1 MTGAAAQRP
10 LNRPMISV
18 SIMAATVMQVLDTTI
33 ANVALPHMQ
42 GSLSATQDQIS
53 WVLTSYIVAAA
64 IMTPLTGW
72 MAARLGRKKLFAGA
86 VIGFTI
92 TSMLCGA
99 AQSLEEMVA
108 FRLLQGMFGA
118 ALVPLSQSTLLDTTP
133 LAEHGKAMAL
143 WGVGVMVGPILGPTL
158 GGWLT
163 ENWNWR
169 WVFYINI
176 PIGILSVFGILLFV
190 PETAIDKGRKLDWF
204 GFGMLSL
211 GIGALQM
218 MLDRGETKDW
228 FGSSEVIAEAALAAA
243 GFYFFIAHSATAEK
257 PFLSP
262 AIFKDRNLVAGVSIM
277 FVAGAI
283 MFAPMTLLPPYLQAL
298 KGYPVVTTGLVMA
311 PRGVGTLIMMIIVG
325 RLTGKV
331 DVRLLILGGVGL
343 LAFSLWLMT
352 RWSLDVT
359 VFDIVASGVIQG
371 MGLGLIFPPLAAS
384 AFITLAPQ
392 YRTEGA
398 GIFSLMRNIGSAIGI
413 SAVEAILT
421 SSTQVNHSTLVENI
435 NPFNQNL
442 RAMAG
447 AAGHLTM
454 QGLAG
459 IDAEV
464 TRQAASIGYLNDFR
478 ITMWLSFAA
487 IPLVLLLRTRKPGPK
502 AVPDKGAAPEPQ
514 PELAME

>member
-1 MTGAAAQRP
+1 MAGATDKRP

-72 MAARLGRKKLFAGA
+72 LAARLGRKNLFAGA

-108 FRLLQGMFGA
+108 FRLLQGVFGA

-133 LAEHGKAMAL
+133 PSEHGKAMAL

-176 PIGILSVFGILLFV
+176 PIGILSVMGILLFV
-190 PETAIDKGRKLDWF
+190 PETAIDKSRKLDWF

-228 FGSSEVIAEAALAAA
+228 FGSSEVIFEAVLAAA

-283 MFAPMTLLPPYLQAL
+283 MF
-298 KGYPVVTTGLVMA
+298 
-311 PRGVGTLIMMIIVG
+311 
-325 RLTGKV
+325 
-331 DVRLLILGGVGL
+331 
-343 LAFSLWLMT
+343 
-352 RWSLDVT
+352 
-359 VFDIVASGVIQG
+359 
-371 MGLGLIFPPLAAS
+371 
-384 AFITLAPQ
+384 
-392 YRTEGA
+392 
-398 GIFSLMRNIGSAIGI
+398 
-413 SAVEAILT
+413 
-421 SSTQVNHSTLVENI
+421 
-435 NPFNQNL
+435 
-442 RAMAG
+442 
-447 AAGHLTM
+447 
-454 QGLAG
+454 
-459 IDAEV
+459 
-464 TRQAASIGYLNDFR
+464 
-478 ITMWLSFAA
+478 
-487 IPLVLLLRTRKPGPK
+487 
-502 AVPDKGAAPEPQ
+502 
-514 PELAME
+514 

>member
-1 MTGAAAQRP
+1 MTDSAPQRP

-72 MAARLGRKKLFAGA
+72 MAGRFGRKKLFVVA
-86 VIGFTI
+86 VIGFTV

-108 FRLLQGMFGA
+108 FRLMQGVFGA

-133 LAEHGKAMAL
+133 FAEHGKAMAL

-176 PIGILSVFGILLFV
+176 PIGILSVIGILAFV
-190 PETAIDKGRKLDWF
+190 PETAIDKNRKLDWF

-211 GIGALQM
+211 AIGALQM
-218 MLDRGETKDW
+218 MLDRGESKDW
-228 FGSSEVIAEAALAAA
+228 FGSSEVIAEGVLAAA
-243 GFYFFIAHSATAEK
+243 GFYFFIAHSATAER

-283 MFAPMTLLPPYLQAL
+283 MFAPMTLLPPYLQGL
-298 KGYPVVTTGLVMA
+298 KGFPVVTTGLVMA
-311 PRGVGTLIMMIIVG
+311 PRGIGTLFTMVLVG
-325 RLTGKV
+325 RLIGKV
-331 DVRLLILGGVGL
+331 DTRLLILTGVCL
-343 LAFSLWLMT
+343 LSFSLWLMT
-352 RWSLDVT
+352 VWNLDVT
-359 VFDIVASGVIQG
+359 IWDIIVSGVIQG
-371 MGLGLIFPPLAAS
+371 MGLGLIFPPLASS

-398 GIFSLMRNIGSAIGI
+398 GIFSLMRNIGSSIGI

-421 SSTQVNHSTLVENI
+421 SSIQVNHATLAENI
-435 NPFNQNL
+435 TPYNENL

-447 AAGHLTM
+447 ATGRLTL

-478 ITMWLSFAA
+478 LTMWLSFAA
-487 IPLVLLLRTRKPGPK
+487 IPLVLLLRTKRPGGQAPAAAKP
-502 AVPDKGAAPEPQ
+502 E
-514 PELAME
+514 PELAIE